1 MKGTEGPLAGPA
13 LPPSAQMK
21 EKVGMEEWMDRR
33 EIKGRFLSLSLSL
46 SLSLALSAFGVT
58 RDAATAPRP
67 LLLSYW
73 KSPTCSIERPTER
86 PKARVACLEFH
97 SRVRPEG

>member
-1 MKGTEGPLAGPA
+1 MLLPSELKSAQPRDCGICCDSNMKGTEGPLAGPA

-73 KSPTCSIERPTER
+73 KSPTCSIE
-86 PKARVACLEFH
+86 
-97 SRVRPEG
+97 